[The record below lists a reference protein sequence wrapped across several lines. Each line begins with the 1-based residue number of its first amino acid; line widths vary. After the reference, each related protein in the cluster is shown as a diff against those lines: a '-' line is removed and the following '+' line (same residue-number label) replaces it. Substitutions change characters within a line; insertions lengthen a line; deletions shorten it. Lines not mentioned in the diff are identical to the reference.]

1 MRLVRQIERPRPF
14 RHTVPKDLF
23 LLALIGDEEMREA
36 LLRVIE
42 PVAGEISIDR
52 YEAVRDNKHNVVA
65 YKVWGH
71 R

>member
-1 MRLVRQIERPRPF
+1 VDAAAIKP
-14 RHTVPKDLF
+14 
-23 LLALIGDEEMREA
+23 GSDEEMREA

>member
-1 MRLVRQIERPRPF
+1 VDAAAIKPGA
-14 RHTVPKDLF
+14 DD
-23 LLALIGDEEMREA
+23 DEIREA

-42 PVAGEISIDR
+42 PVAGEVRIDR
-52 YEAVRDNKHNVVA
+52 YELLRDNKHNVVA